1 MTELLIIK
9 AGKNYFRCRE
19 DTFEPCE
26 LSKASVFPLDQA
38 GKAGQ
43 LCKKLQETGVVGAE
57 LRKLTIIE
65 ESYEPLRNKAI

>member
-9 AGKNYFRCRE
+9 AGDDYFRCR
-19 DTFEPCE
+19 DDHFEPCA

-38 GKAGQ
+38 DQARL
-43 LCKKLQETGVVGAE
+43 LCRKLAMTGVAGPV

-65 ESYEPLRNKAI
+65 EPFDQKFDQV

>member
-9 AGKNYFRCRE
+9 AGENYFRCRE
-19 DTFEPCE
+19 DNFQPCD

-38 GKAGQ
+38 DKARQ
-43 LCKKLQETGVVGAE
+43 LCRKLQETGVVGAE

-65 ESYEPLRNKAI
+65 ESYEPLGNKTI